1 MQCKCFL
8 SCVLLLTAAG
18 PLLTHPVSHSNEMSY
33 TGTASVEEDQ
43 VVSPEELSLSD
54 HTYRFHSAPG
64 LGISTL
70 SSYQLLFLS
79 HSLST
84 TSFLSL
90 ALSQV
95 LLETPALS
103 PQPHFLGSRRE
114 YRKRTTPEC
123 FWKYCV

>member
-1 MQCKCFL
+1 MQCKRFL
-8 SCVLLLTAAG
+8 SCILLLTAVG

-43 VVSPEELSLSD
+43 VMSPEELVLSD

-64 LGISTL
+64 RGNLRSAVF
-70 SSYQLLFLS
+70 SPDQ
-79 HSLST
+79 
-84 TSFLSL
+84 
-90 ALSQV
+90 AVREV

-103 PQPHFLGSRRE
+103 PQPRFLGSRRE
-114 YRKRTTPEC
+114 YRKRTTTEC

>member
-1 MQCKCFL
+1 MQCKRFL

-33 TGTASVEEDQ
+33 TGTEEDQ

-64 LGISTL
+64 LGSDIQQSIK
-70 SSYQLLFLS
+70 
-79 HSLST
+79 
-84 TSFLSL
+84 
-90 ALSQV
+90 V

-114 YRKRTTPEC
+114 YRKRTTTEC

>member
-1 MQCKCFL
+1 MQCKRFL
-8 SCVLLLTAAG
+8 LCVLLLTAAG

-33 TGTASVEEDQ
+33 TGTEEDQ

-64 LGISTL
+64 LGSESVSTGL
-70 SSYQLLFLS
+70 CTDLRSAVFSPDQ
-79 HSLST
+79 
-84 TSFLSL
+84 
-90 ALSQV
+90 AVREV

-114 YRKRTTPEC
+114 YRKRTTTEC

>member
-1 MQCKCFL
+1 MQCKRFL
-8 SCVLLLTAAG
+8 LCVLLLTAAG

-33 TGTASVEEDQ
+33 TGTVTLCHVFASVEEDQ

-64 LGISTL
+64 LGNLRSAVF
-70 SSYQLLFLS
+70 SPDQ
-79 HSLST
+79 
-84 TSFLSL
+84 
-90 ALSQV
+90 AVREV

-114 YRKRTTPEC
+114 YRKRTTTEC

>member
-33 TGTASVEEDQ
+33 TGTVEEDQ

-64 LGISTL
+64 LGSESKIS
-70 SSYQLLFLS
+70 SVQPRPGRERGERS
-79 HSLST
+79 
-84 TSFLSL
+84 
-90 ALSQV
+90 V